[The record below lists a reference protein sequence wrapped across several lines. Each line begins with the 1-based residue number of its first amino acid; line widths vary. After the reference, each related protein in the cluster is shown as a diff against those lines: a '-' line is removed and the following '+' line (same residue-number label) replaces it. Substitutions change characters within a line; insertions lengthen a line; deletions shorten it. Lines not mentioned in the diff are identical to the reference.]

1 MASADVFHKRLTLS
15 WVTKIKSDERFIRS
29 RYFRNSSISSR
40 ISFTVF
46 VINSDALVRGH
57 ITIVDLGALIEAHAL
72 LNNKSLQLPKSGNR
86 NQ

>member
-46 VINSDALVRGH
+46 VINSDALVREH